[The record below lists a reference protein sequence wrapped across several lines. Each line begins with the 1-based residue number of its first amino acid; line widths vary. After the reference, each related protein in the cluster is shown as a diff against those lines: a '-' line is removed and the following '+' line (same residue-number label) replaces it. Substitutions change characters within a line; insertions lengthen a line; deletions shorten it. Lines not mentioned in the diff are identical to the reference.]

1 VTRTTI
7 STGSLSVGIDS
18 LGAQLGSVAFEGTEL
33 LWQRAD
39 PWNYSAPVLFPI
51 ISKLP
56 DGTLHHNGEQYPI
69 ASHGVARTAEFE
81 LVRSEPDAATFLLR
95 ANESTRSAYPFDF
108 DLFLGF
114 SVLGSRLTVNHLV
127 VNTGAEPLPFL
138 LGGHPAFQWPL
149 PGAAAGAD
157 HTVIWG
163 TGGSTMRQA
172 VNGLLPDRL
181 DSPAVD
187 GRLVLAKEQ
196 FARDALLFDDLVPR
210 IATYTA
216 EGAPSITMHFGDFP
230 RFGIWSKSEGA
241 DFICL
246 EPWSG
251 YPATADFTGDIIDL
265 PEIELLAPGESR
277 DFSYIL
283 EIEAS

>member
-1 VTRTTI
+1 MTRTTI
-7 STGSLSVGIDS
+7 STDTLSVGIDS
-18 LGAQLGSVAFEGTEL
+18 LGAQLGSVFFEGTEL

-39 PWNYSAPVLFPI
+39 PWHYSAPVLFPI

-56 DGTLHHNGEQYPI
+56 GNSLRHNDQQYPI
-69 ASHGVARTAEFE
+69 ASHGVARISEFE
-81 LVRSEPDAATFLLR
+81 LVRTEPDAATFLLR
-95 ANESTRSAYPFDF
+95 SNESTHAAYPFEF
-108 DLFLGF
+108 ELHLGF
-114 SVLGSRLTVNHLV
+114 SVRGSGLSVMHHV
-127 VNTGAEPLPFL
+127 MNTGREPLPFL
-138 LGGHPAFQWPL
+138 IGAHPAFLWPL
-149 PGAAAGAD
+149 PGAAEGAE
-157 HTVIWG
+157 HTVTWG

-172 VNGLLPDRL
+172 VNGLLPERF

-216 EGAPSITMHFGDFP
+216 DGAPSITMHYGDFP

-241 DFICL
+241 DFVCL

-251 YPATADFTGDIIDL
+251 YPATADFSGDIVDL

-277 DFSYIL
+277 DFTYIV